1 MSCEEK
7 VLSIL
12 KKLEKDDSG
21 ANTKDL
27 LIALG
32 KLDISLKVLTSTKIG
47 MKVNT
52 LRKTEKDEEVIALT
66 RSLIKSWKKLVP
78 DKDGKKE
85 KEKESKFSV
94 LHKEKSKSKEHS
106 KEPKE
111 ERRIDHD
118 ERKRVSLD
126 DVRQS
131 CSTMIHNAIKGD
143 GEMPEGFTLNQEAI
157 ANEIEEEIFDK
168 FNTNNVAGPKYKA
181 QIRSRVF
188 NLKDKLNPKLRIN
201 LIMGGFSAK
210 EFAHFTSEQMSS
222 AEMKEQRIK
231 DEKTAMDKA
240 QLAHVEGTTTDL
252 LKCGK
257 CNKRNCTYNQ
267 LQTRS
272 ADEPM
277 TTFVLCNECGNRWK
291 FC

>member
-1 MSCEEK
+1 MSCEKE

-12 KKLEKDDSG
+12 KKLEDDDS
-21 ANTKDL
+21 ASNTKDL

-47 MKVNT
+47 MKINT
-52 LRKTEKDEEVIALT
+52 LRKTEKDEEIIALA

-94 LHKEKSKSKEHS
+94 LHKEKSKSKEHH
-106 KEPKE
+106 KEHKE

-126 DVRQS
+126 DVRES
-131 CSTMIHNAIKGD
+131 CTKMLNTAIKG
-143 GEMPEGFTLNQEAI
+143 EALPEGCTVDTEAI

-168 FNTNNVAGPKYKA
+168 FNSNNVAGPKYKA

-188 NLKDKLNPKLRIN
+188 NLRDKLNPKLRIN
-201 LIMGGFSAK
+201 LILGGFTPR
-210 EFAHFTSEQMSS
+210 EFALFTAEQMSS
-222 AEMKEQRIK
+222 DEMKEQRIK
-231 DEKTAMDKA
+231 DEKSSMDQA
-240 QLAHVEGTTTDL
+240 QLAHVEGTKTDL

>member
-1 MSCEEK
+1 MSCEQE

-12 KKLEKDDSG
+12 RKLEKDD
-21 ANTKDL
+21 NQTKDH

-32 KLDISLKVLTSTKIG
+32 KLHINLKVLTSTKVGI
-47 MKVNT
+47 KINT
-52 LRKTEKDEEVIALT
+52 LRKTEKDEEVIALA
-66 RSLIKSWKKLVP
+66 RSLLKSWKKLVP
-78 DKDGKKE
+78 DKEGKKE

-94 LHKEKSKSKEHS
+94 LNKEKHKPKEH
-106 KEPKE
+106 E
-111 ERRIDHD
+111 ERRVDHK
-118 ERKRVSLD
+118 ERSRVSLD
-126 DVRQS
+126 DVRES
-131 CSTMIHNAIKGD
+131 CTKMLHNAIKQD
-143 GEMPEGFTLNQEAI
+143 GQLPQGCKLDPEAV
-157 ANEIEEEIFDK
+157 ANEIEEEVFDK
-168 FNTNNVAGPKYKA
+168 FNMNNVAGNKYKA

-188 NLKDKLNPKLRIN
+188 NLRDKLNPKLRIN
-201 LIMGGFSAK
+201 LLLGVFTPK
-210 EFAHFTSEQMSS
+210 DFAHFTSEQMSS
-222 AEMKEQRIK
+222 DELKEQRAK
-231 DEKTAMDKA
+231 DEKESMDNA

-277 TTFVLCNECGNRWK
+277 TTFVVCNECGNRWK